1 MNNPLPKTL
10 RDYSRF
16 AAERFLQT
24 AVFIDDKIYD
34 RRPIAS
40 SVSIPLVSPAAK
52 RKPAL
57 KSAAKKAASTARA
70 KSSAAG
76 SSANVEEPF
85 VPQDIVASFAKK
97 RIVCS
102 LYQPKKEASVGA
114 NSDVYPLCLASDIVI
129 VDWDLYG
136 DAGKKALELVTNLI
150 CQSLEDVPEQLRL
163 VMVYTQEPNLF
174 KVANDIYE
182 KLNERVPNVVQPP
195 TESALSLHSLN
206 SRVAILGKPGVRQAE
221 YKSAEVKEKE
231 LADRAITEFTQLA
244 SGLLQGA
251 VLLGLAEI
259 RFNSRKVLSK
269 FDASLDAAF
278 LTHRAFS
285 LPHEEA
291 CDHVIPLLTDEIRS
305 LLEDCAPSPII
316 TADLIEDW
324 CKNVWQPS
332 AKAKTFLGN
341 IDAHEFAKEFCTT
354 GPEIKTKYG
363 GSKKDLK
370 SLISDDKSWNP
381 KGNSQ
386 SIFKELAGLLH
397 SEKDPTANQRL
408 AVLMSHR
415 TPYGDFPRELQ
426 LGTIVRHKQGEQLQ
440 YLLCL
445 QPICDSVRL
454 AADRTFV
461 FCKLQAVVQTAGVAK
476 KNHVVFDGATY
487 VDLQFSPKSFHS
499 VAENF
504 APDKGVVAA
513 EKKGEANWVFKSA
526 DGTSYEWLGQLKPD
540 HAQRAAEQFASELS
554 RVGLTES
561 EWLRLS
567 AK

>member
-1 MNNPLPKTL
+1 M
-10 RDYSRF
+10 
-16 AAERFLQT
+16 QT

-34 RRPIAS
+34 RRPVTPA
-40 SVSIPLVSPAAK
+40 VPAPLVSPATK
-52 RKPAL
+52 REPAL
-57 KSAAKKAASTARA
+57 KSTAKKVTSTSRA
-70 KSSAAG
+70 KSGDAG
-76 SSANVEEPF
+76 SSANLEEPF

-136 DAGKKALELVTNLI
+136 DAGRRALELVTNLI
-150 CQSLEDVPEQLRL
+150 CQSLEEVPEQLRL

-182 KLNERVPNVVQPP
+182 KLNERIPNVVQPP
-195 TESALSLHSLN
+195 TENALSLHSLN
-206 SRVAILGKPGVRQAE
+206 SRVAILGKPGTRQAE
-221 YKSAEVKEKE
+221 YKPAEVKEKE

-259 RFNSRKVLSK
+259 RLNSRKVLSK
-269 FDASLDAAF
+269 FDASLDPAF

-285 LPHEEA
+285 LPHEDA
-291 CDHVIPLLTDEIRS
+291 YDHVIPLLTDEIRS
-305 LLEDCAPSPII
+305 LLEDCAPNPII

-332 AKAKTFLGN
+332 AKAKTFLGK
-341 IDAHEFAKEFCTT
+341 IDAHEFAKEFCIT
-354 GPEIKTKYG
+354 GPEIKAKYG
-363 GSKKDLK
+363 DSKKELK
-370 SLISDDKSWNP
+370 PLISDDKSWNP

-386 SIFKELAGLLH
+386 SIFKELASLLV
-397 SEKDPTANQRL
+397 SEKDPTTNQRL

-415 TPYGDFPRELQ
+415 TPYGDFPRKLQ
-426 LGTIVRHKQGEQLQ
+426 LGTIVRHKLGGQLQ

-445 QPICDSVRL
+445 QPICDSVRVKE
-454 AADRTFV
+454 ADRTFV
-461 FCKLQAVVQTAGVAK
+461 FCKLQAVVQTGGVAK
-476 KNHVVFDGATY
+476 KNHVVFDGTTY
-487 VDLQFSPKSFHS
+487 VDLQFSPKSFHC

-504 APDKGVVAA
+504 APDHGVVAA
-513 EKKGEANWVFKSA
+513 EKKGEANWIFKSV
-526 DGTSYEWLGQLKPD
+526 DGAFYEWLGQLKPD
-540 HAQRAAEQFASELS
+540 HAQRAAEQFASQLS